1 MTRQD
6 HLVTIVAEECVET
19 AQRATKILR
28 FGMDEIQPGQE
39 LNNAARLVQEFFDLS
54 TVMYMLAEHD
64 EVFKREYENYERS
77 IGWSK
82 AKKLKVEHFL
92 EYSAQQGRLV

>member
-1 MTRQD
+1 MT
-6 HLVTIVAEECVET
+6 IIAEESVET

-64 EVFKREYENYERS
+64 EVFKKEYENYDRS
-77 IGWSK
+77 VSWSK
-82 AKKLKVEHFL
+82 EKRAKVEHFL
-92 EYSAQQGRLV
+92 EYSAQKGRLSL